1 MGKKLI
7 KDATLTG
14 IADAIRAKGGASGP
28 MTPQEMPAKIAAIT
42 TGIDTSDATA
52 TAADIVSPKTA
63 YVKGQKVEGSLTKN
77 NSLYLNCDSPSLS
90 GSNVQVTSQIY
101 GDTLVENGGLVYTTI
116 PASEFGDATA
126 ADVAS
131 GKTFTS
137 AAGVKVAGTGKMDTT
152 TLVNTFPPSSTS
164 MIVNISFNNY
174 LRITDRW
181 NHVYLFSGHMA
192 YYGTTD
198 FSLDIL
204 VWKKAS
210 MYNRV
215 KINISY
221 DSVITSEYTVNI
233 KIDGNS
239 HILDEYISKIE
250 EVSFNVLP

>member
-7 KDATLTG
+7 KDSTLTG
-14 IADAIRAKGGASGP
+14 IADAIRAKGGATGS
-28 MTPQEMPAKIAAIT
+28 MTPMEMPAKIAEIP
-42 TGIDTSDATA
+42 TGLDTSDATA
-52 TAADIVSPKTA
+52 NASDMAKNKTA
-63 YVKGQKVEGSLTKN
+63 YVNGEKVTGTLEEVA
-77 NSLYLNCDSPSLS
+77 S
-90 GSNVQVTSQIY
+90 GSVATVNWDIPNFSDGNVYIPGKASTEQILRRFSNVSAY
-101 GDTLVENGGLVYTTI
+101 IAGNQL
-116 PASEFGDATA
+116 GDATP

-137 AAGVKVAGTGKMDTT
+137 AAGLKVAGTAKMDTT
-152 TLVNTFPPSSTS
+152 TLVNTFSPSSTS
-164 MIVNISFNNY
+164 MLVNISFNNY
-174 LRITDRW
+174 LRITDKW

-192 YYGTTD
+192 YYGSTD

-204 VWKKAS
+204 VWSKAS

-239 HILDEYISKIE
+239 ITLDEYISKIE
-250 EVSFNVLP
+250 EVSF